1 MRDATRANYT
11 YLSTSDTYTVYDATL
26 RVSLGANASIP
37 YTHVARTLRISRVTR
52 KPRKIGFP
60 SNMPDRARMWL
71 LDVPDVADDVF
82 HILLR
87 IVYKAF
93 LGDEIINNF
102 EINNNYK

>member
-1 MRDATRANYT
+1 
-11 YLSTSDTYTVYDATL
+11 
-26 RVSLGANASIP
+26 
-37 YTHVARTLRISRVTR
+37 
-52 KPRKIGFP
+52 
-60 SNMPDRARMWL
+60 MPDRARMWL

-82 HILLR
+82 PILLR

>member
-1 MRDATRANYT
+1 
-11 YLSTSDTYTVYDATL
+11 
-26 RVSLGANASIP
+26 
-37 YTHVARTLRISRVTR
+37 
-52 KPRKIGFP
+52 
-60 SNMPDRARMWL
+60 MPDRARMWL